1 MKLLE
6 FYFNTFLYNFWPPFC
21 RVGFPLMLVTTVIA
35 MIYLLICHVAF
46 KWHPDWLYIIVLY
59 TIYNRKRH
67 VQNLLCSPPQQRFK
81 NPLLS
86 LTDFMCNGDFLHRY
100 IFSWF
105 FFFVIPQYS
114 KCNAYY
120 YMCYMYVIICCGFN
134 ESLLFHQFIFSCS
147 ITATLQSKLL
157 VLQTVIFF
165 FTSLFIF
172 LFNVLFLLRHVS
184 HLFGI

>member
-6 FYFNTFLYNFWPPFC
+6 FYFNTFLYNVWPPFC

-59 TIYNRKRH
+59 TIYNKKRH

-86 LTDFMCNGDFLHRY
+86 LTDFMCNGNFLHRY
-100 IFSWF
+100 IFSWYLF
-105 FFFVIPQYS
+105 CNTSILKMQCILLHVLHVCYNLLWIQWIIVIS
-114 KCNAYY
+114 S
-120 YMCYMYVIICCGFN
+120 V
-134 ESLLFHQFIFSCS
+134 H
-147 ITATLQSKLL
+147 
-157 VLQTVIFF
+157 
-165 FTSLFIF
+165 IF
-172 LFNVLFLLRHVS
+172 LFNNCYITIKVTSITDCDIFLYIIVHIS
-184 HLFGI
+184 I